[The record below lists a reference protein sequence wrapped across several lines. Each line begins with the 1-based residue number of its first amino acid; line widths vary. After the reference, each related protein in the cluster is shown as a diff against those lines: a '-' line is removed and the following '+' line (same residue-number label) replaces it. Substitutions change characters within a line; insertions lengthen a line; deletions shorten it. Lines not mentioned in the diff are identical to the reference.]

1 MDVSGTPSK
10 AAKQAG
16 APAVA
21 MRSSEKSR
29 LLCLSLFQM
38 PLLTTGTCSA
48 IIQTAGRACGGAA
61 AVQKGVAAVPRHI
74 SMQRPMTRLSTTSH
88 HLQAAKQAGVPAVAT
103 RRSKKTRLVERAASV
118 DSEEPHDSD
127 YFLPPLDGV
136 FRAVAP
142 HAASVVQVKIACE

>member
-21 MRSSEKSR
+21 MRSFKKSR

-38 PLLTTGTCSA
+38 PLLTTGTCCA
-48 IIQTAGRACGGAA
+48 VIQTAGRACGGAA
-61 AVQKGVAAVPRHI
+61 AIQQGVAAVPRHI
-74 SMQRPMTRLSTTSH
+74 SMQRPMTGLSITSH

-103 RRSKKTRLVERAASV
+103 RRSKKARLLEAASV
-118 DSEEPHDSD
+118 DSEEPDDSD